1 MWLLARLNLLQN
13 LNIID
18 ILASLTKG
26 KPLGFNYLKSS
37 ENNDF

>member
-1 MWLLARLNLLQN
+1 MVIGKTNLKVTKPEL
-13 LNIID
+13 ID

-37 ENNDF
+37 EK